1 MAEYSSEIHK
11 LLKLG
16 GSDDSHLHS
25 TPEGLPTPPGTENDG
40 GSHLTHI
47 PDHASHEA
55 GAAAM
60 EMPGLT
66 RINMPKVNLRA
77 FIIYPVIFFV
87 AFVFFYTVLNF
98 SSLWAQV
105 QGFFAP
111 PQAEQVLGSDS
122 AEYYKWISNYFYAV
136 TDPTLLDPN
145 NDIDKDGLTNYD
157 EFILRT
163 NPIVADSDGDGYNDG
178 MEAINSY
185 NPWGAGRMTNTQ
197 KDLASKLNSILINN
211 RISYDAQ
218 PPTNGIVAGA
228 TTAKYDLDR
237 AGTLSI
243 PKLKISVPLIFP
255 KDTSSFDTDLTKGVI
270 HYPGT
275 ALPGE
280 NGVIYVSGHSSDYLW
295 KHDPMQSIFA
305 KLNFLTAGDDVFIDI
320 YDKDGKVENFRYKVT
335 ESHVYKPDDQV
346 QFTDN
351 TGVSKLNLS
360 TCWPIGTAQNRIVVS
375 AVAVGL

>member
-1 MAEYSSEIHK
+1 MTEYSSEIHK

-16 GSDDSHLHS
+16 GSDDSHVS
-25 TPEGLPTPPGTENDG
+25 GAPAGLPLAHAAENDG
-40 GSHLTHI
+40 GSHMTHL
-47 PDHASHEA
+47 PNPVPHSS
-55 GAAAM
+55 GAATV
-60 EMPGLT
+60 PGMHT
-66 RINMPKVNLRA
+66 IQIPRVNFRA
-77 FIIYPVIFFV
+77 LLIYPVIFFV
-87 AFVFFYTVLNF
+87 AFAFFYMVLNF

-111 PQAEQVLGSDS
+111 PQAQQQLGSDS
-122 AEYYKWISNYFYAV
+122 ADYYKWISNYFYAV

-157 EFILRT
+157 EFVMRT
-163 NPIVADSDGDGYNDG
+163 NPIVADSDNDGYPDG

-185 NPWGAGRMTNTQ
+185 NPWGTGHMTNTQ
-197 KDLASKLNSILINN
+197 KDLASKMNLNLINN
-211 RISYDAQ
+211 RITYDAQ
-218 PPTNGIVAGA
+218 PVSSGVVSGAHTNNF
-228 TTAKYDLDR
+228 DLDR

-243 PKLKISVPLIFP
+243 PKLKISVPLIFS
-255 KDTSSFDTDLTKGVI
+255 KDPSSFDADLTKGVI

-335 ESHVYKPDDQV
+335 GNNVFKPNDQA

-351 TGVSKLNLS
+351 SGISKLNLS
-360 TCWPIGTAQNRIVVS
+360 TCWPIGTATNRIVVT
-375 AVAVGL
+375 AVPVAL